1 MSKGIPAFSGT
12 KFFHYTTNN
21 IERSVFLYT
30 WVTNPQHFS
39 VPVRPEWGDGAAA
52 GSGAVG
58 AVAGCEG
65 RELGRNLVHPRGSGV
80 PCPPVLKAG
89 WMEVVSL
96 CGSPACQMTEE
107 KQKEMFRWQK
117 SGLLDAACMKG
128 RSYLFLFDYFVDYTI
143 EFYNHNQDVMATLHQ
158 CN

>member
-1 MSKGIPAFSGT
+1 MSIEIPAFSGT
-12 KFFHYTTNN
+12 QFFHYTTNN
-21 IERSVFLYT
+21 IERSIVLCA
-30 WVTNPQHFS
+30 WVMNPQHLS

-65 RELGRNLVHPRGSGV
+65 RELGHNLVLPRGSGV

-107 KQKEMFRWQK
+107 KQKKMMFRSQK
-117 SGLLDAACMKG
+117 KRSTWCSVHERPQLLIIFVC
-128 RSYLFLFDYFVDYTI
+128 LFYWLCDKI
-143 EFYNHNQDVMATLHQ
+143 L
-158 CN
+158 